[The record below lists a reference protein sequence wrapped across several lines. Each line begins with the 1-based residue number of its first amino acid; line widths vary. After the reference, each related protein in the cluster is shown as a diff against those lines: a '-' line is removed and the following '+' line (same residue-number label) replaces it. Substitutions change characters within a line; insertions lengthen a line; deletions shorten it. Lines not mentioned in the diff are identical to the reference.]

1 MPRSALRDPV
11 SGAQESITRG
21 PFAEMTSPVPHN
33 LGCFPTFLMKPNLT
47 FSRRCSVLLY
57 GPHGPIL
64 RPGVGCLP
72 YNLHGKFQA
81 SGLKDAAVYRELV
94 RSDSL
99 LNYAHIFLLR
109 SASTGGGSSFLNT
122 SLARLE
128 MRETTST
135 PRASGS
141 ASLLANSQTP
151 RFAARPSPDRIASQ
165 VRILS
170 APHKC
175 DEVDG

>member
-11 SGAQESITRG
+11 SGAQESITQG

-99 LNYAHIFLLR
+99 LNYAHIFFTQVCQHR
-109 SASTGGGSSFLNT
+109 RRQFFSQHQPRQTGDEGDDEHSE
-122 SLARLE
+122 SL
-128 MRETTST
+128 
-135 PRASGS
+135 GF
-141 ASLLANSQTP
+141 SLSLSKQ
-151 RFAARPSPDRIASQ
+151 PDAEIRRQA
-165 VRILS
+165 
-170 APHKC
+170 
-175 DEVDG
+175 